1 MQTKII
7 TSLRYYFLF
16 FYFSFSF
23 AQQWHHLGLTG
34 ERIERIAIDKT
45 NLNVIYAGSVSDFS
59 LSKVGKLFKTT
70 NGGISWDTLIN
81 DISVR
86 DIDFHPTN
94 SNIVFALGGWNGLT
108 QQKVL
113 KTTDAG
119 KTWVRADSGISLL
132 GTSSPSALEFDIMRP
147 ETVYA
152 ATSSSL
158 DVGGLYR
165 STNNGLSWEKV
176 VGPVDFLAG
185 VTVIGIDPQ
194 NTDNL
199 FVGTNFNA
207 ELFKSID
214 GGKTWVKKGSNGRII
229 NVIRF
234 SGNQRIY
241 LGAGAPSSNK
251 GGLYYSE
258 DGFETWSH
266 LDLNFNQTAHIRKLV
281 IVGDTLYVR
290 ATDKLFRIINSE
302 SPIEIAIEN
311 DVCAEIA
318 ITPTTIYIG
327 TNNGVYKKNIITSVN
342 TNTHDNRL
350 DVLFQNY
357 PNPFNSNTII
367 KFTIAKMRHFT
378 LKIYNTIGQELLTLV
393 DSPLEPGNHK
403 VELDARMLSS
413 GTYYYRLQ
421 AGIFVETKIL
431 VLLK

>member
-1 MQTKII
+1 M
-7 TSLRYYFLF
+7 
-16 FYFSFSF
+16 
-23 AQQWHHLGLTG
+23 
-34 ERIERIAIDKT
+34 
-45 NLNVIYAGSVSDFS
+45 
-59 LSKVGKLFKTT
+59 
-70 NGGISWDTLIN
+70 
-81 DISVR
+81 
-86 DIDFHPTN
+86 
-94 SNIVFALGGWNGLT
+94 
-108 QQKVL
+108 
-113 KTTDAG
+113 
-119 KTWVRADSGISLL
+119 
-132 GTSSPSALEFDIMRP
+132 
-147 ETVYA
+147 
-152 ATSSSL
+152 
-158 DVGGLYR
+158 
-165 STNNGLSWEKV
+165 
-176 VGPVDFLAG
+176 
-185 VTVIGIDPQ
+185 
-194 NTDNL
+194 
-199 FVGTNFNA
+199 
-207 ELFKSID
+207 
-214 GGKTWVKKGSNGRII
+214 
-229 NVIRF
+229 
-234 SGNQRIY
+234 
-241 LGAGAPSSNK
+241 
-251 GGLYYSE
+251 
-258 DGFETWSH
+258 
-266 LDLNFNQTAHIRKLV
+266 V

-342 TNTHDNRL
+342 TNTYDNRL